1 MGGLEEILIPSI
13 ITGIVFFSIFV
24 EIRNQSKLRAA
35 KSPTQKPV
43 EQSVSTRE
51 IIDTRSIVVENVEE
65 LLHDVKN
72 KKTESQQQLQGDVT
86 TASVKP
92 VKDAVYDVN
101 ESSEVV
107 DITEDMRRA
116 VIAHEILKRK
126 F

>member
-1 MGGLEEILIPSI
+1 M
-13 ITGIVFFSIFV
+13 
-24 EIRNQSKLRAA
+24 
-35 KSPTQKPV
+35 
-43 EQSVSTRE
+43 EQTVSTRE
-51 IIDTRSIVVENVEE
+51 IIDTRSIVVENVED

-72 KKTESQQQLQGDVT
+72 KKIESQQQLQGDVT

-92 VKDAVYDVN
+92 VKDAVYDVDV
-101 ESSEVV
+101 SSEVV

>member
-24 EIRNQSKLRAA
+24 EIRNQSKLRGT

-43 EQSVSTRE
+43 AQSEPTRE
-51 IIDTRSIVVENVEE
+51 IIDSRPIVVENIEE
-65 LLHDVKN
+65 VLHEKEN

-86 TASVKP
+86 KPSVKP

-101 ESSEVV
+101 ESNEIV

>member
-1 MGGLEEILIPSI
+1 M
-13 ITGIVFFSIFV
+13 
-24 EIRNQSKLRAA
+24 
-35 KSPTQKPV
+35 
-43 EQSVSTRE
+43 EQTVPTRE
-51 IIDTRSIVVENVEE
+51 IIDTRPIVVEKVEE
-65 LLHDVKN
+65 LLQEAKN

-92 VKDAVYDVN
+92 VKDAVYDVD

>member
-1 MGGLEEILIPSI
+1 M
-13 ITGIVFFSIFV
+13 
-24 EIRNQSKLRAA
+24 
-35 KSPTQKPV
+35 

-51 IIDTRSIVVENVEE
+51 IIDTRSIVVEKVEE
-65 LLHDVKN
+65 LLQEAKN

-86 TASVKP
+86 TVSVKP
-92 VKDAVYDVN
+92 VKDAVYDVD